1 MDWRDE
7 GLIAS
12 HLEVED
18 KHGFT
23 QIKATVR
30 HVWGRWSA
38 IRSNGQ
44 PIGMFDSEEEAKAVA
59 TVTVRMEQA
68 DGPQLLTP
76 SPSRGT
82 RRRGYR

>member
-7 GLIAS
+7 GLTAS

-18 KHGFT
+18 KYGFVRV
-23 QIKATVR
+23 KATVR
-30 HVWGRWSA
+30 LVWDRWMA
-38 IRSNGQ
+38 VRSNHDL
-44 PIGMFDSEEEAKAVA
+44 IGMFDSEEEAKAVA